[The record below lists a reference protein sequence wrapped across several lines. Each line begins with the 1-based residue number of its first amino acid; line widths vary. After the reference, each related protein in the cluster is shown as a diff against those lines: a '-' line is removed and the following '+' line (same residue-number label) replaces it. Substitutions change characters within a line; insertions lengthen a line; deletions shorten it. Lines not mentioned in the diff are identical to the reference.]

1 MMASVLPLVW
11 KSEVRMLSRHRLPD
25 VIYFGACDCRSV
37 NKKNDDGKCIASGM
51 EIAGMMLSIEIRM
64 SSIFWACDCRSVNKK
79 YDDGKC
85 MPPYGKC
92 RYGCCLDTEGPRSC
106 PGCRLFQARDCRSES
121 EREVQD
127 DGKCC
132 LRGNRRY
139 LLLSRHRLPDVV
151 YFGACDC
158 RSVNKKYDDGKCIA
172 SGMEIAGTD
181 VVQTQAPGCRLFRG
195 P

>member
-11 KSEVRMLSRHRLPD
+11 KSDVRMLSRHRLPD
-25 VIYFGACDCRSV
+25 VIYFGAY
-37 NKKNDDGKCIASGM
+37 
-51 EIAGMMLSIEIRM
+51 
-64 SSIFWACDCRSVNKK
+64 DCRSVNKK

-85 MPPYGKC
+85 IASGMEIG
-92 RYGCCLDTEGPRSC
+92 GTDVVQTQA
-106 PGCRLFQARDCRSES
+106 PGCRLF
-121 EREVQD
+121 
-127 DGKCC
+127 
-132 LRGNRRY
+132 RG
-139 LLLSRHRLPDVV
+139 LLPDVV

-195 P
+195 S